1 MVRMTSLQTKTAVS
15 LAALMFLAANLR
27 PALTSVGP
35 LIEQIRQATGISLT
49 AAGLLTSLPLVAF
62 GALAPLAQ
70 FGRRFGMERTLGVAL
85 FLLTLGILMRSEG
98 SIAALFAGSVCLAA
112 GIAIGNVL
120 VPSLIKRDFPH
131 RVKGVTTVY
140 AVMLNLMPA
149 ISTSIVVPLSD
160 WLPGG
165 WRSALAVW
173 AIPAAAALLIWL
185 PATVRPPAEGPA
197 LRQPGSPPL
206 WRSGLAW
213 QVTAFM
219 GLQSLSFYITIAWFP
234 AIFQGHGIGAA
245 QAGLM
250 ITLYQLVALSALPA
264 VPVILRRTKDQKA
277 LAVACSLTVVISLC
291 GFLLFPAGAYLWMVT
306 MGLASGTSLTLALS
320 FISLRAADHHEAAG
334 LSVMSQTVGYL
345 FAAAGTF
352 GFGLLHDLSGGW
364 KTPLILWTLIALTQ
378 AFVGFGAGRDRT
390 ISIGEAGTFH
400 GSTP

>member
-1 MVRMTSLQTKTAVS
+1 MVSNISRKTRTAVS

-27 PALTSVGP
+27 PAITSVGP
-35 LIEQIRQATGISLT
+35 LIEQIRQTTGISLT

-85 FLLTLGILMRSEG
+85 FLLTLGILMRSGG
-98 SIAALFAGSVCLAA
+98 SISALFAGSVCLAA

-140 AVMLNLMPA
+140 AVMLNLIPA
-149 ISTSIVVPLSD
+149 ISTSVVVPLSD

-173 AIPAAAALLIWL
+173 AIPAAAALLLWL
-185 PATVRPPAEGPA
+185 PATTRPPADGQRPH
-197 LRQPGSPPL
+197 QSGSPSL

-234 AIFQGHGIGAA
+234 AIFQSHGIGAA
-245 QAGLM
+245 RAGLL
-250 ITLYQLVALSALPA
+250 ITLYQLIALAALPG
-264 VPVILRRTKDQKA
+264 VPIILRYTKDQKA
-277 LAVACSLTVVISLC
+277 LAVACSLTIVFSLC
-291 GFLLFPAGAYLWMVT
+291 GFLLFPAAAYLWMVT

-320 FISLRAADHHEAAG
+320 FLSLRAADHHEAAG

-352 GFGLLHDLSGGW
+352 GFGLVHDLSGGW
-364 KTPLILWTLIALTQ
+364 QTPLILWTLIALTQ
-378 AFVGFGAGRDRT
+378 AVAGFGAGRDR
-390 ISIGEAGTFH
+390 IVSIAKFRH
-400 GSTP
+400 VP

>member
-1 MVRMTSLQTKTAVS
+1 MSSKTFFQAKAAVS
-15 LAALMFLAANLR
+15 LVALMFLAANLR

-35 LIEQIRQATGISLT
+35 LIEQIRQTTGISLT

-85 FLLTLGILMRSEG
+85 FLLTLGILIRSEG
-98 SIAALFAGSVCLAA
+98 SIGALFAGSICLAA
-112 GIAIGNVL
+112 GIAVGNVL

-131 RVKGVTTVY
+131 RVKGVTTIY

-173 AIPAAAALLIWL
+173 AIPAAASLLFWL
-185 PATVRPPAEGPA
+185 PATMRPPERGP
-197 LRQPGSPPL
+197 LPRESGSPPL
-206 WRSGLAW
+206 WRSSLAW

-219 GLQSLSFYITIAWFP
+219 GLQSLSYYITIAWFP
-234 AIFQGHGIGAA
+234 AIFQSHGIGAA
-245 QAGLM
+245 RAGLL
-250 ITLYQLVALSALPA
+250 ITLYQLVALTALPA
-264 VPVILRRTKDQKA
+264 VPVILRHTKDQKA
-277 LAVACSLTVVISLC
+277 LAVACSLTVVFSLC
-291 GFLLFPAGAYLWMVT
+291 GFLLFPAVTSLWMVT

-320 FISLRAADHHEAAG
+320 FISLRAADHHEAAA
-334 LSVMSQTVGYL
+334 LSVMAQTVGYL

-352 GFGLLHDLSGGW
+352 GFGLVHDLAGGW
-364 KTPLILWTLIALTQ
+364 STPLILWLVIALAQ
-378 AFVGFGAGRDRT
+378 AVVGLGAGRDRT
-390 ISIGEAGTFH
+390 ISIGQFH
-400 GSTP
+400 QTKPS